1 MRIFGILTVGFSVV
15 LFGFSYTNKYIQRI
29 KQLNKIKYMIS
40 IIKQKIEYKK
50 LTVDE
55 ILKQTFSTKEFFFL
69 DCNIM
74 NVEDICFKNKKLFIE
89 NNEKNS
95 LFEFINGLGKTDLNG
110 QIKHCDMYYLI
121 FDDYESKC
129 KDENIKKIKLFPT
142 MFILLGLLIII
153 LLL

>member
-1 MRIFGILTVGFSVV
+1 MRIFGILTVGFSIV

-40 IIKQKIEYKK
+40 IIKQKIEYSK

-55 ILKQTFSTKEFFFL
+55 VIKQITSTKEFSFL
-69 DCNIM
+69 NCNTYKI
-74 NVEDICFKNKKLFIE
+74 EDICFKNKKLFIE

-121 FDDYESKC
+121 FDDYEFKC
-129 KDENIKKIKLFPT
+129 KQENNKKIKLFPT
-142 MFILLGLLIII
+142 MSILFGLLITI
-153 LLL
+153 LLI